1 VAPAA
6 DGPGPAAGV
15 EPAAVLSGPERM
27 IVGFARALRG
37 AGLAVPVG
45 SVLTFTDALGQV
57 GMDRRDR
64 LYWAGRSTLVRRPE
78 DVATFDR
85 VFASFW
91 LGHET
96 FRPLPPVALP
106 VSIAV
111 DDGPEDT
118 EDRDDDPDEGPPAVT
133 VRWSAVEVLRDKD
146 FAAFSPAEWAEMQR
160 LLARL
165 RTNPEVR
172 PARRR
177 RPDRHHRHHPDLRGT
192 VRKALRTGGEP
203 IDRAWRAPVGR
214 PRRVVLLLD
223 ISGSMEPYARALL
236 RFAHVT
242 VAARGIA
249 RTEVFTLGTRLTRV
263 TRELGDRD
271 PDAALQAAATVV
283 ADWSG
288 GTRLGVGLEEFNDRW
303 GTRGTARGAIVV
315 VASDGWD
322 RGEPEQLAEQMQRL
336 ARVAHRVVWANPLK
350 ASPGYA
356 PLARGMAAA
365 LPYVDN
371 FVEGHSLAA
380 LERLAAVI
388 GGADH
393 GNTHLGERGA
403 LA

>member
-1 VAPAA
+1 
-6 DGPGPAAGV
+6 
-15 EPAAVLSGPERM
+15 M

-45 SVLTFTDALGQV
+45 SVLTFTEALGRV
-57 GMDRRDR
+57 GIDRRDR
-64 LYWAGRSTLVRRPE
+64 VYWAGRATLVRRPE
-78 DVATFDR
+78 DTGIFDR

-91 LGHET
+91 LGAATEVQVE
-96 FRPLPPVALP
+96 PVARP

-111 DDGPEDT
+111 DDGPDDT
-118 EDRDDDPDEGPPAVT
+118 ADADAEPEAGPPPVT
-133 VRWSAVEVLRDKD
+133 VRWSAVETLRDKD
-146 FAAFSPAEWAEMQR
+146 FAAFTAEEWEEMQW
-160 LLARL
+160 LLTRL
-165 RTNPEVR
+165 RSTAELR

-177 RPDRHHRHHPDLRGT
+177 RPDRRRRDHPDLRRT
-192 VRKALRTGGEP
+192 VRRALRTGGEP
-203 IDRAWRAPVGR
+203 IERAWRAPTDR

-223 ISGSMEPYARALL
+223 VSGSMEPYARALL
-236 RFAHVT
+236 RFAHAT
-242 VAARGIA
+242 VGARGTA

-263 TRELGDRD
+263 TRELADRD
-271 PDAALQAAATVV
+271 PDAALRAAASVV

-288 GTRLGVGLEEFNDRW
+288 GTRLGVGLREFNDRW
-303 GTRGTARGAIVV
+303 GARGTARGAIVV
-315 VASDGWD
+315 ILSDGWD

-365 LPYVDN
+365 LPYVDS

-380 LERLAAVI
+380 LEQLAAVI
-388 GGADH
+388 GGTAH
-393 GNTHLGERGA
+393 GTTHYGERRA

>member
-1 VAPAA
+1 
-6 DGPGPAAGV
+6 
-15 EPAAVLSGPERM
+15 M

-45 SVLTFTDALGQV
+45 SVLTFTEALDRV
-57 GMDRRDR
+57 GLDRQDR
-64 LYWAGRSTLVRRPE
+64 VYWAGRATLLRRPE
-78 DVATFDR
+78 DAAVFDR
-85 VFASFW
+85 VFASYW
-91 LGHET
+91 LGAET
-96 FRPLPPVALP
+96 MIEAPPLVRP

-111 DDGPEDT
+111 DDGP
-118 EDRDDDPDEGPPAVT
+118 DDAGAGAADPDVAPPAVT
-133 VRWSAVEVLRDKD
+133 VRWSSIETLRNKD
-146 FAAFSPAEWAEMQR
+146 FAAYTPDEWADMHQ

-165 RTNPEVR
+165 RTTAEMR

-177 RPDRHHRHHPDLRGT
+177 RPDHRRRNHPDLRRT
-192 VRKALRTGGEP
+192 VRRALRTGGEP
-203 IDRAWRAPVGR
+203 IERAWRAPSDR

-223 ISGSMEPYARALL
+223 VSGSMEPYARALL
-236 RFAHVT
+236 RFAHAT
-242 VAARGIA
+242 VGARGVA

-263 TRELGDRD
+263 TRELADRD
-271 PDAALQAAATVV
+271 PDAALRAAAAVV

-288 GTRLGVGLEEFNDRW
+288 GTRLGVGLREFNDRW
-303 GTRGTARGAIVV
+303 GARGTARGAIVV
-315 VASDGWD
+315 ILSDGWD

-365 LPYVDN
+365 LPFVDD

-380 LERLAAVI
+380 LEGLAAVI
-388 GGADH
+388 GGSSRRR
-393 GNTHLGERGA
+393 GRSGERSSSGERRI